1 MKVVVLLL
9 SVCIG
14 ALSCVTVSED
24 NTPPAI
30 TKEMP
35 VQERFDVALK
45 FGGASLKNVK
55 KVTTIEKQW
64 PEMAKV
70 ARTYLRNN
78 VRSAER
84 EEIIRAA
91 QIYQSS
97 VPALEPKVLQIFT
110 RHPSQEISVI
120 GWQLA
125 ALRPSEELKTF
136 IEEEV
141 SYFVMRGKET
151 RILMPELASAIMEN
165 EVHSVYSVLE
175 LGLSE
180 NKGDDFAK
188 AMIALNPD
196 AAAGSFMDYLNI
208 ATIEDLRQMNQTTVD
223 VYTCLVILRFFMNN
237 PLPLGHQGIS
247 QLFAYAVS
255 RNSALSDMAREVIDR
270 QVPSYKEA
278 MTFALASLPMR
289 VQIAFVEGSRRN
301 PSSNYRLLLSHLRQ
315 VTRYHQVI
323 EEIDAIKIF

>member
-188 AMIALNPD
+188 AMICLLYTSD
-196 AAAGSFMDYLNI
+196 AADDMQCVDLGGRRI
-208 ATIEDLRQMNQTTVD
+208 IKKRATALAPSHCTTTRTKDTEQRV
-223 VYTCLVILRFFMNN
+223 LVF
-237 PLPLGHQGIS
+237 S
-247 QLFAYAVS
+247 S
-255 RNSALSDMAREVIDR
+255 RRRHTRCREV
-270 QVPSYKEA
+270 SWA
-278 MTFALASLPMR
+278 
-289 VQIAFVEGSRRN
+289 RRC
-301 PSSNYRLLLSHLRQ
+301 
-315 VTRYHQVI
+315 V
-323 EEIDAIKIF
+323 